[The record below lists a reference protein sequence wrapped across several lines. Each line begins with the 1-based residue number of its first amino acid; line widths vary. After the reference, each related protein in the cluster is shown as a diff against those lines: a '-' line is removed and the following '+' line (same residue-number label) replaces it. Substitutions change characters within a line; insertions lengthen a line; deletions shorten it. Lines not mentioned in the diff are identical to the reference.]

1 MHEGRVAHNACL
13 GGSGSRVAVG
23 AEAPTVAPMET
34 SMLFSSF
41 ESTIFEPNR
50 MLRQD
55 TAIPSVP
62 AATPAD
68 RIRYASTNVGVEH
81 ARSHGVTRCW
91 PLSYASECE
100 RCFVFDNIVP
110 VQNVFENTTPE
121 RPGHEDHECMHVWDG
136 WSLGRDLP
144 RGNLLQRAKVVLPGR
159 RNSPGEFVGHRHHT
173 LRRPP
178 PLWAHAQH
186 CTPPTNPR
194 PCHRH
199 QLSLYCL

>member
-1 MHEGRVAHNACL
+1 MHVWEAAGAGWLLVQKLPPWHQWKRACCSAPLRAQSSSPTACCGKTQQSRQSRPPPRQTGSDMPTPTLASNMLVA
-13 GGSGSRVAVG
+13 
-23 AEAPTVAPMET
+23 
-34 SMLFSSF
+34 
-41 ESTIFEPNR
+41 
-50 MLRQD
+50 
-55 TAIPSVP
+55 
-62 AATPAD
+62 
-68 RIRYASTNVGVEH
+68 
-81 ARSHGVTRCW
+81 HGVTRCW

-144 RGNLLQRAKVVLPGR
+144 RGNLLQRARVVLPGR